1 MDVGAVVLHVHVDL
15 FAVWTS
21 IDLCV
26 PVADCEPEGQSRQV
40 PPSRRLRGWARR
52 TYQERTSSTSRRGR
66 REELRRTQG
75 RNVLAM
81 KLPELKYVLNFH
93 REVVI
98 SSDARRPPLEIA
110 PEPEPNYFN
119 DDV

>member
-1 MDVGAVVLHVHVDL
+1 MGEEDIPRENQLNQSPRPSGGAP
-15 FAVWTS
+15 TQ
-21 IDLCV
+21 
-26 PVADCEPEGQSRQV
+26 G
-40 PPSRRLRGWARR
+40 G
-52 TYQERTSSTSRRGR
+52 RTS
-66 REELRRTQG
+66 
-75 RNVLAM
+75 AM

-93 REVVI
+93 TEVVI